1 MKQIKPLELCGSRT
15 TSLLKR
21 QRSLKQNCHGLEL
34 NWRGLL
40 VQNSMRCLAFKNLL
54 LIEPVWGMISLLL
67 ILHLLVLLCVVSL
80 ANNVTSE
87 NNECKTDIASEN
99 IDKGKFILGAPLKLE
114 KKETRNP
121 RTKKVNNK

>member
-1 MKQIKPLELCGSRT
+1 M
-15 TSLLKR
+15 
-21 QRSLKQNCHGLEL
+21 
-34 NWRGLL
+34 
-40 VQNSMRCLAFKNLL
+40 QNSMKCLAFRNLL
-54 LIEPVWGMISLLL
+54 LIEPVWDMISLLL

-87 NNECKTDIASEN
+87 NNECKTDIANEN
-99 IDKGKFILGAPLKLE
+99 IDKDKSILSAPLKLE